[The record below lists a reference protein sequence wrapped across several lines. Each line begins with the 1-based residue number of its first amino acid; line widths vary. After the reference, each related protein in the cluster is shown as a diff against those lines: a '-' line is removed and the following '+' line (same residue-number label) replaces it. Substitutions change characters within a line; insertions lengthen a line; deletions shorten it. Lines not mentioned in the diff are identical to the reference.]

1 MASIQG
7 FLQTMLTIASSGI
20 CICLIAALLLRSTL
34 ELEAQRE
41 RRRYGILRALGM
53 SRRQQNLALARQAAV
68 QAATALV
75 VSCGI
80 YVAFGVR
87 DAILSYQRNEEA
99 VPALGQLLVGQLEN
113 LRYTWFLPLLLL
125 AEFLL
130 VVALYFAAKGRLYKL
145 NLMEM
150 LSQER

>member
-1 MASIQG
+1 MPPHFADKPSR
-7 FLQTMLTIASSGI
+7 A
-20 CICLIAALLLRSTL
+20 
-34 ELEAQRE
+34 
-41 RRRYGILRALGM
+41 RRVPGK
-53 SRRQQNLALARQAAV
+53 QAKA
-68 QAATALV
+68 
-75 VSCGI
+75 CGACSFTRI
-80 YVAFGVR
+80 W
-87 DAILSYQRNEEA
+87 A

-125 AEFLL
+125 GEFLL

>member
-1 MASIQG
+1 MPKDFFFISA
-7 FLQTMLTIASSGI
+7 AA
-20 CICLIAALLLRSTL
+20 AALGY
-34 ELEAQRE
+34 A
-41 RRRYGILRALGM
+41 
-53 SRRQQNLALARQAAV
+53 
-68 QAATALV
+68 
-75 VSCGI
+75 I
-80 YVAFGVR
+80 YVAIAVR
-87 DAILSYQRNEEA
+87 DSILNLHQNGEA

-125 AEFLL
+125 GEFLL